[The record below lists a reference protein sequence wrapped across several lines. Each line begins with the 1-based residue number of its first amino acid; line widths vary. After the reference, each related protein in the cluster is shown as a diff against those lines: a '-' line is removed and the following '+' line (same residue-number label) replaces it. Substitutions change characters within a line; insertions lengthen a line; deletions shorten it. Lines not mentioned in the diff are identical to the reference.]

1 MTPNV
6 PVTIDVE
13 AWAETF
19 RALCGPH
26 VSFRRIQVQV
36 DFAHHR
42 ALNDAEHEAL
52 AERLRA
58 LSSGVPVYVL
68 SERGVSAGLRRI
80 TLQIGG
86 IPPR

>member
-1 MTPNV
+1 MTLDV

-26 VSFRRIQVQV
+26 VSFRRVQVQV

-42 ALNDAEHEAL
+42 ALNDAEHKAL
-52 AERLRA
+52 AGRLRA
-58 LSSGVPVYVL
+58 LLSGVAVYVL
-68 SERGVSAGLRRI
+68 SERGISAGLRRI

-86 IPPR
+86 IPPG